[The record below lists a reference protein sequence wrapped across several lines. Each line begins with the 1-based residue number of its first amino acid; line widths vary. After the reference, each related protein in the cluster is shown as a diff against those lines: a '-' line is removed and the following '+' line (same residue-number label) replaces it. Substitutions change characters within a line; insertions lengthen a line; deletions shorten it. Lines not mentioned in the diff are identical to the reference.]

1 MMTQPYLPT
10 YLRAILSVVEND
22 LVPALTGDYVRH
34 RAELIQMVLLRLIA
48 DAESV
53 QDQGYATRLG
63 AEVAMLAD
71 DSADAPAPLAEALRA
86 VRKGWD
92 FSAAAVEHSTTA
104 LLEALAATH
113 RGSTD
118 APAAV
123 EPPAVLDT
131 VIAGLARAEHQT
143 RQDIENRILANR
155 ERVRVNRTSSFELA
169 ISNDT
174 LTRYLQ
180 RRFPDEPDIQAT
192 GITSVPG
199 GRSKGTVLFD
209 CVAGGR
215 LTPMVIRKD
224 FSKDFMGCTV
234 SDEYPIVRAAWQA
247 GLPVPEPY
255 WLESDAGI
263 LDGRFIVFARVSGKA
278 AGTMFEPKTTP
289 AVVREMAAVIAKLHA
304 LDIRKAGLTDTL
316 EFADARFAVG
326 AMIEKSY
333 QKHRARKS
341 LDLLYEAAHAWLMKH
356 LGCVRKNTALVHGDL
371 ALHNVLADGTRV
383 TALLDWELA
392 HAGDPAEDLL
402 SFKALAETLIPW
414 SEFMDLY
421 VQHGG
426 APVSAERE
434 RFFSIWKL
442 LKYSLY
448 ASSARDMFESDVDG
462 DLRLAAVGYNTY
474 SRLQNNLALELSL
487 PLPAN

>member
-1 MMTQPYLPT
+1 MVTQPHLPT
-10 YLRAILSVVEND
+10 YLRAVLSAVEND
-22 LVPALTGDYVRH
+22 LAPTLTGEYVRH

-63 AEVAMLAD
+63 AEVAMLAA
-71 DSADAPAPLAEALRA
+71 DSTDAPAPITEALRE
-86 VRKGWD
+86 VRNGWD
-92 FSAAAVEHSTTA
+92 FSTAGLEHSTTA
-104 LLEALAATH
+104 LLEALAGTQ
-113 RGSTD
+113 RGSS
-118 APAAV
+118 PAGAG
-123 EPPAVLDT
+123 PLAALDT

-143 RQDIENRILANR
+143 RQDIENRIVANR

-169 ISNDT
+169 ISADT

-180 RRFPDEPDIQAT
+180 RRFPEQTDIQAT
-192 GITSVPG
+192 GITTIPG
-199 GRSKGTVLFD
+199 GRSKGTILFD
-209 CVAGGR
+209 CVGGGKH
-215 LTPMVIRKD
+215 TPMVIRKD
-224 FSKDFMGCTV
+224 FSKNFMGCTV

-263 LDGRFIVFARVSGKA
+263 LDGRFIVFARVRGKA

-289 AVVREMAAVIAKLHA
+289 AVVRELAAVIAKLHA

-316 EFADARFAVG
+316 EFAAAPFAVG

-333 QKHRARKS
+333 QKHRARKP
-341 LDLLYEAAHAWLMKH
+341 LDLLYEAAHAWLMNH
-356 LGCVRKNTALVHGDL
+356 LGCVQKDTVLVHGDL
-371 ALHNVLADGTRV
+371 ALHNVMADGTVV
-383 TALLDWELA
+383 TALLDWEMA

-402 SFKALAETLIPW
+402 SLKALAETLIPW

-462 DLRLAAVGYNTY
+462 DLRLAAIGYNTY
-474 SRLQNNLALELSL
+474 SRLQNNLARELSL
-487 PLPAN
+487 PLP